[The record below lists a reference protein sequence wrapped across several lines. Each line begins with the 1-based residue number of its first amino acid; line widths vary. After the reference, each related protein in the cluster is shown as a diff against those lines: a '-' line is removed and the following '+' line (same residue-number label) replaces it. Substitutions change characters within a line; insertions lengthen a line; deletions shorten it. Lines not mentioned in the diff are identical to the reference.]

1 MSNADYKSAVDVE
14 VKNISDALAH
24 LQANDGVKVDGN
36 TVHIDEKV
44 YNEIAASKAK
54 LAQLKNLMSTD
65 SELSEIKGL
74 FDEAVAE
81 KQAFSPAPV
90 QYKTFGEQFADSDEL
105 KTMFDRKD
113 TNSKA
118 FEIETA
124 DVVAANGQVKDVY
137 SAQNPYTSTVGIAG
151 VRQTLP
157 LVQIP
162 QLRQR
167 VRDLFPVNRT
177 SSNLIEFF
185 RVVEM
190 ANGGRG
196 NAAVVAE
203 RRAANGTDVPLGN
216 QTSDVFGLKPKSVVN
231 FESDSAQVRTIA
243 HWVAVHRN
251 TLADKSQIRSVIDN
265 QLFYGL
271 ALVEDDQLLN
281 GSGSGEEI
289 RGILNTPGILTYTA
303 AGGEIKS
310 DSLRKAQTLS
320 ALSLFPATGY
330 VLHPN
335 DWEDIELQKVGG
347 TDQRYMLVTNVS
359 VGANSRVWRLP
370 VVESPSITEGVF
382 LTGAF
387 GQGVQI
393 WDREQANIR
402 VSDSHADYFAR
413 NALAVLAEERLAL
426 TVTHPESVVKG
437 TFA

>member
-105 KTMFDRKD
+105 KAMFDRKD
-113 TNSKA
+113 TSSKA

-196 NAAVVAE
+196 AAAVVAE
-203 RRAANGTDVPLGN
+203 RTGTEGVDA
-216 QTSDVFGLKPKSVVN
+216 VFGLKPKSTVE

-271 ALVEDDQLLN
+271 ALVEDDELLN
-281 GSGSGEEI
+281 GSGSGEHV
-289 RGILNTPGILTYTA
+289 RGILNTPGILTYVAPGSGGTA
-303 AGGEIKS
+303 EIKS

-370 VVESPSITEGVF
+370 VVESPSIAEGTF

-426 TVTHPESVVKG
+426 TVTHPASIVKG
-437 TFA
+437 TFAV

>member
-54 LAQLKNLMSTD
+54 LAQLKSLMSTD

-81 KQAFSPAPV
+81 KQAFQPAQA
-90 QYKTFGEQFADSDEL
+90 QYKTFGEQFADSTEL
-105 KTMFDRKD
+105 KDMFD
-113 TNSKA
+113 SKGTKSRG
-118 FEIETA
+118 FEIESA
-124 DVVAANGQVKDVY
+124 DVVAANAQVKDVY
-137 SAQNPYTSTVGIAG
+137 TMSPSTYTSTVGVG
-151 VRQTLP
+151 TVRNTLP
-157 LVQIP
+157 LVQGP

-167 VRDLFPVNRT
+167 IRDLFPVNRT

-190 ANGGRG
+190 ANDGRG
-196 NAAVVAE
+196 AAAVVPE
-203 RRAANGTDVPLGN
+203 RDG
-216 QTSDVFGLKPKSVVN
+216 SEFGLKPKSN
-231 FESDSAQVRTIA
+231 LTFESDQASVRTIA

-251 TLADKSQIRSVIDN
+251 TLTDKSQLRSVIDN

-271 ALVEDDQLLN
+271 ALVEDDELLN
-281 GSGSGEEI
+281 GDGTGEHI
-289 RGILNTPGILTYTA
+289 RGILNTPGILTYTKA
-303 AGGEIKS
+303 ANGDAADQKS
-310 DSLRKAQTLS
+310 DTLRRAQTLS

-335 DWEDIELQKVGG
+335 DWEDVELQKTVSGG
-347 TDQRYMLVTNVS
+347 DGQYMLVTNVS

-370 VVESPSITEGVF
+370 VVESPSIAEGHF

-426 TVTHPESVVKG
+426 TVTHPQSIVHG